1 MNNPLRILTTLD
13 QHLSGP
19 EELTLFG
26 RAALVLGYP
35 GSPPEF
41 SSTRDVDAILP
52 LQWLESTGQH
62 DDFWEAQQRTNE
74 ALAGEGL
81 YVTRLFR
88 ESDLILT
95 PAWFTRRVRIPLEL
109 RWLTLYRPH
118 TLDLI
123 LTKMARAD
131 ENDLA
136 DLRFLLRQE
145 RFTAAELQAAFARAR
160 VPEVP
165 EIRRLFEQAQPRV
178 LALLEARP

>member
-1 MNNPLRILTTLD
+1 
-13 QHLSGP
+13 
-19 EELTLFG
+19 
-26 RAALVLGYP
+26 
-35 GSPPEF
+35 
-41 SSTRDVDAILP
+41 
-52 LQWLESTGQH
+52 
-62 DDFWEAQQRTNE
+62 
-74 ALAGEGL
+74 
-81 YVTRLFR
+81 VTHLFR

-95 PAWFTRRVRIPLEL
+95 PEWFTRRVRIPLKL

-131 ENDLA
+131 ENDLT

-145 RFTAAELQAAFARAR
+145 HFTAAESQAAFARAR

-178 LALLEARP
+178 LALLEAHP